1 LLATIGSHR
10 KCGGNVSITW
20 RNKMGKLKEIHM
32 SIQEMVDQEVYNEWV
47 MVEDYIAESKEYIKV
62 HVKDLVNFEL
72 QNIGLTMSQEEIQ
85 DMVEDA
91 ISSIYG
97 A

>member
-1 LLATIGSHR
+1 
-10 KCGGNVSITW
+10 
-20 RNKMGKLKEIHM
+20 MGKLKEIHM

-47 MVEDYIAESKEYIKV
+47 MVEDYIMESKEYSKV

-72 QNIGLTMSQEEIQ
+72 QNIGLSMSQEEIQ

-91 ISSIYG
+91 INSIYG
-97 A
+97 V

>member
-1 LLATIGSHR
+1 
-10 KCGGNVSITW
+10 
-20 RNKMGKLKEIHM
+20 MGKIKEIHI
-32 SIQEMVDQEVYNEWV
+32 SIKDMVDQEVYNEWV

-62 HVKDLVNFEL
+62 HVKDLINFEL

>member
-1 LLATIGSHR
+1 
-10 KCGGNVSITW
+10 
-20 RNKMGKLKEIHM
+20 MGKLKEIHM
-32 SIQEMVDQEVYNEWV
+32 SIQEMVDQEVYNEWT

-72 QNIGLTMSQEEIQ
+72 QNIGLSMSQDEIH

-91 ISSIYG
+91 INSIYG
-97 A
+97 V

>member
-1 LLATIGSHR
+1 
-10 KCGGNVSITW
+10 
-20 RNKMGKLKEIHM
+20 MGKMKQIHIG
-32 SIQEMVDQEVYNEWV
+32 IQEMVDQEVYNEWL

-62 HVKDLVNFEL
+62 HVKDLINFQL
-72 QNIGLTMSQEEIQ
+72 QNIGLTMSEDKIQ

-91 ISSIYG
+91 INSIYG

>member
-1 LLATIGSHR
+1 
-10 KCGGNVSITW
+10 
-20 RNKMGKLKEIHM
+20 MGKIKEIHI
-32 SIQEMVDQEVYNEWV
+32 SIQEMIDQEVYNEWV

-62 HVKDLVNFEL
+62 HVKDLINFQL

>member
-1 LLATIGSHR
+1 
-10 KCGGNVSITW
+10 
-20 RNKMGKLKEIHM
+20 MGKIKEIHI
-32 SIQEMVDQEVYNEWV
+32 SIQDMVDQEVYNEWV

-62 HVKDLVNFEL
+62 HVKDLINFEL

>member
-1 LLATIGSHR
+1 
-10 KCGGNVSITW
+10 
-20 RNKMGKLKEIHM
+20 MGKLKEIHI
-32 SIQEMVDQEVYNEWV
+32 SIQDIVDQEVYNEWL

-62 HVKDLVNFEL
+62 HVKDLINFQL
-72 QNIGLTMSQEEIQ
+72 QHIGLTMSQDEIQ

-97 A
+97 V

>member
-1 LLATIGSHR
+1 
-10 KCGGNVSITW
+10 
-20 RNKMGKLKEIHM
+20 MGKLKEIHM

-47 MVEDYIAESKEYIKV
+47 MVEDYIAESNEYIKV

-72 QNIGLTMSQEEIQ
+72 QNIGLSMSQDEIH

-91 ISSIYG
+91 INSIYG
-97 A
+97 V

>member
-1 LLATIGSHR
+1 MKQIHIG
-10 KCGGNVSITW
+10 
-20 RNKMGKLKEIHM
+20 
-32 SIQEMVDQEVYNEWV
+32 IQEMVDQEVYNEWL

-62 HVKDLVNFEL
+62 HVKDLINFQL
-72 QNIGLTMSQEEIQ
+72 QNIGLTMSEDKIQ

-91 ISSIYG
+91 ISSTYG